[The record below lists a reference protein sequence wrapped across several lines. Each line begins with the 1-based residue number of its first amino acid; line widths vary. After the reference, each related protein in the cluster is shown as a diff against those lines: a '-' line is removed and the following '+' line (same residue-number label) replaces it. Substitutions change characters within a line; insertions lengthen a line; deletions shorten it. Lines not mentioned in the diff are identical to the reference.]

1 MHKISLEKFEGPL
14 DLLLQ
19 LIEKHKLK
27 ITEISLVDITDQY
40 LEYIDNMED
49 IASEEVV
56 DFLLIASKLIYIKSK
71 DLLPDISLD
80 EEDGISLEDQLKIY
94 RQYYNA
100 SKYINT
106 IFVNKKKY
114 SYTKKSNYKVYQSEK
129 FVVPKKISTS
139 LLGEIF
145 KGVIGKIEKVV
156 NIPKIAIRKTI
167 SIKEK
172 ISHIQD
178 IIKKS
183 KNINFNNILSNKDR
197 TEILVSFL
205 AVLELVKQKEIVVS
219 QDKMFGDL
227 NIYSNKE

>member
-19 LIEKHKLK
+19 LIEKNKLK
-27 ITEISLVDITDQY
+27 ITEISLADITDQY
-40 LEYIDNMED
+40 LEYIENIDD
-49 IASEEVV
+49 LASEEVA

-71 DLLPDISLD
+71 DLLPDTSLD
-80 EEDGISLEDQLKIY
+80 DDGISLEDQLKIY
-94 RQYYNA
+94 RQYYDA

-106 IFVNKKKY
+106 LFLNKKKY
-114 SYTKKSNYKVYQSEK
+114 SYTKKLNYKVYQLEK
-129 FVVPKKISTS
+129 FVAPKKISSS
-139 LLGEIF
+139 LLHSIF
-145 KGVIGKIEKVV
+145 KDIIGKIEKVV
-156 NIPKIAIRKTI
+156 NIPKIAIAKAV

-172 ISHIQD
+172 IKHIQD

-183 KNINFNNILSNKDR
+183 KNINFNNILNNKDR

-205 AVLELVKQKEIVVS
+205 AMLELVKQKEIAVS